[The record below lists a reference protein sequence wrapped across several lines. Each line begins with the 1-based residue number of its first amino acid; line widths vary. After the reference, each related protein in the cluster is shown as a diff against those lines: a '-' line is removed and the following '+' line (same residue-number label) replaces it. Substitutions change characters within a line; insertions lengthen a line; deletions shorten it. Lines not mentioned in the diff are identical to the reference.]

1 MTHSLSPTESESL
14 TSHAVRVLLVD
25 DQPIVGEA
33 VRRMLAPE
41 ADIVFLFVSDPAK
54 AIPAAL
60 EFQPTVI
67 LQDLV
72 MPDIDGLTLV
82 RFMRAD
88 PRLKDVPL
96 IVLSTK
102 EEPATK
108 AEAFALG
115 ANDYLVKLPDRVEVV
130 ARLRHHSQGYIN
142 LLERNEAYQALVR
155 SQEALKKE
163 LARAAEYVRTLL
175 PEPLDGPELAAS
187 WRFIPSSSLGGDS
200 FGYHWLD
207 DDHFA
212 IYLLDVC
219 DHGVGSALLSVTVA
233 NVLATQSLPS
243 VDFLRP
249 EAVLAALN
257 TAFPMEKYND
267 LYFTMWYGVY
277 DKPAGTL
284 TYATAGHPPALLLTP
299 GSEGLDGVVE
309 LRTKGLFVGG
319 MPGTVFSSQTVAVP
333 RPSRLLLFSDGV
345 YELKKLSDGLMWT
358 FEEFVEF
365 MRQPAPPGGS
375 SIDRLIGEA
384 RRIQGFDAFV
394 DDFSMVE
401 FAFRT

>member
-1 MTHSLSPTESESL
+1 MTQAQPDPALNALPAHS
-14 TSHAVRVLLVD
+14 VRVLLVD
-25 DQPIVGEA
+25 DQPIVAEA

-41 ADIVFLFVSDPAK
+41 TDIVFTFVTDPAQ

-60 EFQPTVI
+60 EFKPTVI
-67 LQDLV
+67 LLDLV

-88 PRLKDVPL
+88 PRLRDIPL

-108 AEAFALG
+108 AEAFAMG

-130 ARLRHHSQGYIN
+130 ARLRHHSQGFIN
-142 LLERNEAYQALVR
+142 LLERNEAYQALQR
-155 SQEALKKE
+155 E
-163 LARAAEYVRTLL
+163 LTKAAEYVRSLL
-175 PEPLDGPELAAS
+175 PAEMDEAFLKTT

-207 DDHFA
+207 QDRLI

-219 DHGVGSALLSVTVA
+219 DHGVGSALLSATVA
-233 NVLATQSLPS
+233 NVLTTESLPG
-243 VDFLRP
+243 VDFTRP

-257 TAFPMEKYND
+257 STFQMEKYND
-267 LYFTMWYGVY
+267 LYFTMWYGMY
-277 DKPAGTL
+277 DKSAATL
-284 TYATAGHPPALLLTP
+284 TFATAGHPPALLLTSSGGKP
-299 GSEGLDGVVE
+299 SKVEE
-309 LRTKGLFVGG
+309 LRTQGLFVGG
-319 MPGTVFSSQTVAVP
+319 MPDMVYESRTVPITA
-333 RPSRLLLFSDGV
+333 PSRLLVFSDGV
-345 YELKKLSDGLMWT
+345 YELKKKEDGLMWT

-365 MRQPAPPGGS
+365 MARPVSPGTS
-375 SIDRLIGEA
+375 TIDGLIEKA
-384 RRIQGFDAFV
+384 RSLQGNDAFM

-401 FAFRT
+401 FDFRA